1 MSKPLVYLAGPV
13 RNDVDGGAVW
23 RDDVIEVYSDGVEF
37 VNPLDKYNVPVEGLS
52 VVGGDSEES
61 NSDTVGV
68 NEIVEGDKEML
79 EMCDAVLVGYS
90 NVQSIGTPMEV
101 MWAYERDYPVGIWI
115 RDPQMNPE
123 DLSPWYQYHADFI
136 SPQVYDVM
144 VVLERELYR
153 NK

>member
-23 RDDVIEVYSDGVEF
+23 RDDVIDAYSDGVEF

-52 VVGGDSEES
+52 VVDGDSKES
-61 NSDTVGV
+61 NPDTVGI

-79 EMCDAVLVGYS
+79 EMCNAVLVGYS

-101 MWAYERDYPVGIWI
+101 MWAYERDYPIGIWI
-115 RDPQMNPE
+115 RDPQTHPE

-144 VVLERELYR
+144 VVLEREVYSQ
-153 NK
+153 